1 METVPHSDAFA
12 ATPELHPD
20 LGEVAFLLGTW
31 RGEGDGEWPSTEP
44 FRYGEEVVFE
54 DVGDNYLVYTHR
66 SWLLD
71 DGSPVHLER
80 GFVRP
85 AGPGRVELVLAHPLG
100 ITEIAEGT
108 VAGEVIE
115 VASTAVG
122 LTTTAGHVTELRRR
136 IEVRGD
142 AMTNETHMAM
152 RDVPLMSH
160 VRARLGRAT
169 SD

>member
-1 METVPHSDAFA
+1 VETVPHSDAFA

-31 RGEGDGEWPSTEP
+31 RGEGEGEWPSTEP
-44 FRYGEEVVFE
+44 FRYGEEVAVE

-66 SWLLD
+66 SWSLD

-108 VAGEVIE
+108 VADGVLE
-115 VASTAVG
+115 VASTVVG
-122 LTTTAGHVTELRRR
+122 LTTTAGPVTELRRR

-142 AMTNETHMAM
+142 AMVNETHMAM
-152 RDVPLMSH
+152 RDVLLMSH
-160 VRARLGRAT
+160 VRARLGRVT
-169 SD
+169 SG

>member
-12 ATPELHPD
+12 ATPQLHAD
-20 LGEVAFLLGTW
+20 LHEAAFLLGTW
-31 RGEGDGEWPSTEP
+31 RGEGEGEWPGAEP

-54 DVGDNYLVYTHR
+54 DVGDEYLVYTQR
-66 SWLLD
+66 SWSLD
-71 DGSPVHLER
+71 DGSAVHLER

-85 AGPGRVELVLAHPLG
+85 AGRGRVELVLAHPLG

-115 VASTAVG
+115 VASTVVG
-122 LTTTAGHVTELRRR
+122 LTTTAGPVTELRRR

-142 AMTNETHMAM
+142 EMVNETHMAM

-160 VRARLGRAT
+160 VRARLGRVT
-169 SD
+169 SV

>member
-1 METVPHSDAFA
+1 MPHSDAFA
-12 ATPELHPD
+12 ATSELHPD
-20 LGEVAFLLGTW
+20 LGEVAFLLGTR

-44 FRYGEEVVFE
+44 FRYGEEMAFE
-54 DVGDNYLVYTHR
+54 DVGDNYLVYTQR
-66 SWLLD
+66 SWSLD

-85 AGPGRVELVLAHPLG
+85 GGPGRVELVLAHPLG

-108 VAGEVIE
+108 VGGDAIE
-115 VASTAVG
+115 VASVVVG
-122 LTTTAGHVTELRRR
+122 LTTTAGPVTELRRR

-142 AMTNETHMAM
+142 EMVNETHMAM

-160 VRARLGRAT
+160 VRARLGRVT
-169 SD
+169 SG